1 MTTADLDFV
10 KTNIASHY
18 VADGQNKLL
27 SHLISSEMDR
37 VIEGHVIINMFFALI
52 SFRCTYAT
60 LRCACHCPFRDFN
73 GNMLRI
79 QL

>member
-1 MTTADLDFV
+1 MTIADLDFV

-37 VIEGHVIINMFFALI
+37 VIEGHVIINMFL
-52 SFRCTYAT
+52 
-60 LRCACHCPFRDFN
+60 L
-73 GNMLRI
+73 
-79 QL
+79 